1 MNSSEPENR
10 SRPAS
15 LHSQA
20 QHRQGRP
27 GREGDRWGVRAGL
40 ARSQPSQERP
50 DSDQP
55 RLAQGQPTSRERPL
69 TDHYPP
75 QASPLQWTPHTPLI
89 SDNKLMMVIGI
100 VIGTAIKVKPRL
112 GVLLLLYRFK
122 SKFICPASTHTCV
135 YLATPVMLQQAFR
148 EKATVANFAADSSSH
163 PSER

>member
-1 MNSSEPENR
+1 MRPTKRPSPTYTPMLSPMLRPIGVLSSALVQE
-10 SRPAS
+10 A
-15 LHSQA
+15 
-20 QHRQGRP
+20 
-27 GREGDRWGVRAGL
+27 
-40 ARSQPSQERP
+40 SQPSQERP

-100 VIGTAIKVKPRL
+100 MIGTAIKVKPRL